1 MAKIRNNKKPFRER
15 HPNFP
20 LHIAIFSGVI
30 SSIALILS
38 ILKLLNL

>member
-1 MAKIRNNKKPFRER
+1 MQTNQSKSFREK

-38 ILKLLNL
+38 ILKLLSL